1 MTFEMPADNALPPA
15 SSIGPAESEPSE
27 SDHGDPPKGSSHSA
41 EQRVDEEID
50 HKKDYKTTY
59 NDPMK
64 QKEADIIKAGTTE
77 KYSFSVKAVFIFVVG
92 LLIGIL
98 YNTSNTILCIKAID
112 NEKVRFITLKDAKK
126 DASYALLAYALDDQ
140 DDPFKNFIKQRKN
153 VDMIPWLY
161 ENFENSS
168 TTEESYFI
176 RVRELNMNAM
186 VYRKPDVHGGEVVIS
201 FRGTDSTPGLLIDLD
216 IRKRS
221 LVDHEYPDID
231 VPQNA
236 SVLIHQGFMG
246 ALLEASGK
254 NATTGEKRIKS
265 VYQEIRARLLKLNKE
280 KELKILKI
288 IGHSLGGAFAQI
300 LGYILKFDAK
310 FADVKLI
317 GADDVKVVTFGSP
330 RVGNWEFSN
339 SFLTKQG
346 LVHHRIRHESD
357 PIPMVPALNFY
368 HASNYEYILKTNGHV
383 VMNDDLCRSQF
394 SLGLLGTLLG
404 TTHSLLGKM
413 FSYATETTPSLT
425 PNKVN
430 THYPK
435 SYIERLMELEKET
448 TTINGEPYDKW
459 DLVYQKD
466 F

>member
-1 MTFEMPADNALPPA
+1 MLADNALPHA
-15 SSIGPAESEPSE
+15 SSIGPAESELSE
-27 SDHGDPPKGSSHSA
+27 SDHVDPPKGSSL
-41 EQRVDEEID
+41 V
-50 HKKDYKTTY
+50 
-59 NDPMK
+59 
-64 QKEADIIKAGTTE
+64 
-77 KYSFSVKAVFIFVVG
+77 SVKAVFIFVVG

-140 DDPFKNFIKQRKN
+140 DDPFKNFFKQKN
-153 VDMIPWLY
+153 HVDMIPWLY

-201 FRGTDSTPGLLIDLD
+201 FRGTDSAPGWKINLEIW
-216 IRKRS
+216 KRS

-246 ALLEASGK
+246 ALLGASGT
-254 NATTGEKRIKS
+254 NATSGEKRIKS
-265 VYQEIRARLLKLNKE
+265 VYQEIRARLLKLNKKKKLE
-280 KELKILKI
+280 KLKI
-288 IGHSLGGAFAQI
+288 IGHSLGGALAQI

-317 GADDVKVVTFGSP
+317 GADGVKVVTFGSP

-357 PIPMVPALNFY
+357 FVPMIPALNFY
-368 HASNYEYILKTNGHV
+368 HASNYEYILKTNGHLV
-383 VMNDDLCRSQF
+383 INAGGLPRSQF
-394 SLGLLGTLLG
+394 WHSRLGTLLG

-435 SYIERLMELEKET
+435 SYIEEFMELEKET
-448 TTINGEPYDKW
+448 TTINGEVYDKW

>member
-1 MTFEMPADNALPPA
+1 MPADDLFL
-15 SSIGPAESEPSE
+15 I
-27 SDHGDPPKGSSHSA
+27 
-41 EQRVDEEID
+41 
-50 HKKDYKTTY
+50 
-59 NDPMK
+59 
-64 QKEADIIKAGTTE
+64 
-77 KYSFSVKAVFIFVVG
+77 IFVVG

-98 YNTSNTILCIKAID
+98 YNRSNTILCTKAID
-112 NEKVRFITLKDAKK
+112 NEKVSPISLKEAKV

-140 DDPFKNFIKQRKN
+140 DDPFKNFIKQKKN
-153 VDMIPWLY
+153 VEMLPWLY
-161 ENFENSS
+161 ENFECSS

-176 RVRELNMNAM
+176 SVRELNMNAM

-201 FRGTDSTPGLLIDLD
+201 FRGTDSAPGLLIDLN

-246 ALLEASGK
+246 ALLEASGT
-254 NATTGEKRIKS
+254 NTTTGEKRIKS
-265 VYQEIRARLLKLNKE
+265 VYQEIRARLLKLNKKKKLE
-280 KELKILKI
+280 KLKI
-288 IGHSLGGAFAQI
+288 IGHSLGGALAQI

-317 GADDVKVVTFGSP
+317 GADGVKVVTFGSP

-357 PIPMVPALNFY
+357 FVPMIPALNY
-368 HASNYEYILKTNGHV
+368 HHASNYEYILKTNGHV
-383 VMNDDLCRSQF
+383 VMNDSGLCRTQF
-394 SLGLLGTLLG
+394 SLGLLGTLVG
-404 TTHSLLGKM
+404 TTHSLLGAM
-413 FSYATETTPSLT
+413 FSYLT
-425 PNKVN
+425 DVIPCLSKVN

-435 SYIERLMELEKET
+435 SYIEELMKLEKET